1 MSMENRA
8 ACEEEMTIYR
18 IAGRLFS
25 SHRILKTRAIFYI
38 MFEVCAKRKVEN
50 DGKRHDSGETC

>member
-1 MSMENRA
+1 MSTKNSA
-8 ACEEEMTIYR
+8 VCEEEMTIYR

-25 SHRILKTRAIFYI
+25 SVRILKTRAIFYI
-38 MFEVCAKRKVEN
+38 MFEVCARRKAEN

>member
-1 MSMENRA
+1 MENGD

-18 IAGRLFS
+18 STGRLFS
-25 SHRILKTRAIFYI
+25 SDRILKTRVIFYI

-50 DGKRHDSGETC
+50 DGKRHDSGESC

>member
-1 MSMENRA
+1 MENGD

-18 IAGRLFS
+18 STGRLFS
-25 SHRILKTRAIFYI
+25 SDRILKTRVIFYI

-50 DGKRHDSGETC
+50 DGKRHDNRETC